1 MIDYVNKIMKQY
13 LFIFIIFLSAFIHAQ
28 PLYIEN
34 PIVHQTIRVK
44 SWKEKRDFG
53 IVKQDSDFS
62 CGAASVATLLSN
74 FYGQSLTEEIILNK
88 MDKTQMRASFEDMQR
103 IMPELGFQAKGYA
116 LPFEQLMQLKIP
128 VIVYLKYRKNDH
140 FSVLRGINEHTVL
153 LADPSLGHVSMSK
166 SQFLDAW
173 KTRDGDMEGKILA
186 IIPKK
191 LDISENSIFFNKKP
205 IRQTHFAVKQLY
217 IWQKR

>member
-1 MIDYVNKIMKQY
+1 
-13 LFIFIIFLSAFIHAQ
+13 
-28 PLYIEN
+28 
-34 PIVHQTIRVK
+34 
-44 SWKEKRDFG
+44 
-53 IVKQDSDFS
+53 
-62 CGAASVATLLSN
+62 
-74 FYGQSLTEEIILNK
+74 
-88 MDKTQMRASFEDMQR
+88 
-103 IMPELGFQAKGYA
+103 MPELGFQAKGYA

-128 VIVYLKYRKNDH
+128 VIVYLKYRKMTI
-140 FSVLRGINEHTVL
+140 FPFCVVLMSIQFL